1 MRILL
6 ITQMFPPEMGA
17 AANRMYPLARQL
29 VAAGHEAFV
38 ATGMPNYPGGAV
50 FPEYRGKRFLRE
62 EIDGIKILRTAYL
75 TVPRN
80 RSKWYQLASYLSFIP
95 AALRSGL
102 AAAKVDVVFVTS
114 PPIFPVLAAITLA
127 RLNRAKLVL
136 DLRDLWPDE
145 IIACGAAREGSLA
158 IRLIRL
164 IERTGYR
171 AADLICCT
179 TPAFVETVASRGVAR
194 DKLILLP
201 NGADLETFRPLP
213 RDNSVAARYPFGDR
227 FVVMYAG
234 LLGIKHGL
242 EVLLDAAALLR
253 DQPEVLFCFA
263 GSGPQREAL
272 QQCATERGLQNVL
285 FTGEHPVEEI
295 PYLLARADVCISTLR
310 PEPYLE
316 KIVSVKLF
324 EYLACERPAVAVQAG
339 ETARVLLESGG
350 GIAVRPGDAR
360 GTAEAIRSL
369 FSDPKRRRSMAEQ
382 GRRYVERNYSR
393 SVWAAQLEQQLRVL
407 A

>member
-17 AANRMYPLARQL
+17 AANRMHPLAREL
-29 VAAGHEAFV
+29 VAAGHDVFV
-38 ATGMPNYPGGAV
+38 ATGMPNYPTGVV
-50 FPEYRGKRFLRE
+50 FPEYRNKRFLRE
-62 EIDGIKILRTAYL
+62 QNDGVKILRTAYF

-80 RSKWYQLASYLSFIP
+80 QSKWRQLASYLSFIP

-102 AAAKVDVVFVTS
+102 AAAQLDIVFVTS
-114 PPIFPVLAAITLA
+114 PPIFPVLAAIALA
-127 RLNRAKLVL
+127 RLRRAKLVL

-145 IIACGAAREGSLA
+145 IIACGAAREGSLP

-164 IERTGYR
+164 IERAGYR
-171 AADLICCT
+171 AADRVCCT
-179 TPAFVETVASRGVAR
+179 TPAFVETVVTRGVAR
-194 DKLILLP
+194 EKIILLP

-227 FVVMYAG
+227 FVVMYSG

-242 EVLLDAAALLR
+242 EVLLHAAAILR
-253 DQPEVLFCFA
+253 NEREVLFCFA

-272 QQCATERGLQNVL
+272 QQCATEMGLQNVL
-285 FTGEHPVEEI
+285 FTGEHPVEEV
-295 PYLLARADVCISTLR
+295 PYLLARADICVSTVR

-324 EYLACERPAVAVQAG
+324 EYLACEKPVVVVQSG

-350 GIAVRPGDAR
+350 GIAVGPGDACA
-360 GTAEAIRSL
+360 TAEAIRSL
-369 FSDPKRRRSMAEQ
+369 YGDPERRRSMGQQ

-393 SVWAAQLEQQLRVL
+393 SVWAAQLEQQLSGL